1 MANVLSLAMRINADA
16 SGFRLDP
23 VQRALVNLG
32 NEADKLNGAFSRFA
46 GSSEAAARAQERTA
60 AQSQSL
66 INSLRDGTISSTQFA
81 AQFEQLT
88 ESVRSQAAALE
99 RGAEIT
105 RKYTTEE
112 QRRAAQIAEL
122 ESLVKNQAISEE
134 TYQRA
139 LADVSGASTAAAAAE
154 RQRVAVLSEGARV
167 TEANLTADEKRSAE
181 LQRFA
186 GLLEQGA
193 ISAQTYA
200 RAVAGVSADVNV
212 TPQQRFG
219 EAVAALVQQLQGGQ
233 LTLEE
238 FTRQSREIGDSIAS
252 STPQATRSAQA
263 ILELRERFDA
273 GTVSLQQ
280 YRDEFARI
288 QSGDIRT
295 TFNVEVLGVREGI
308 EAADKLRNTI
318 DGLSSTQI
326 TAAVEVSGQESLD
339 ALRAQFDG
347 IDGRQIDAILQVLGV
362 ETIEA
367 ARDRLAALS
376 DSPVAIE
383 AQLRAVGFE
392 SIDAARAA
400 LDSLQDRSVDA
411 TLQFFGTERID
422 DAAERLARLDGTTAS
437 AFLQATGFE
446 SIEEARRR
454 LANLRDVNVTA
465 TLELLGVETVDDAR
479 ARLSALADLRI
490 EPQLRTVGFESIDAA
505 RTALESL
512 RDTSVSAT
520 LEFLGAASIDDA
532 RERLASLD
540 GTSVE
545 AFIRASGFESI
556 DAAQAKLS
564 ELRSV
569 DVQATLSL
577 LGVDSIDAAAARLA
591 ELGQSSVEV
600 EARLR
605 TAGFEGIS
613 EAQDLLD
620 SLEDVN
626 VTATAEV
633 LGTDSI
639 EQLLAVVDSV
649 APQTI
654 EVLTET
660 NAGDT
665 ASKVRSLVEEQE
677 AWQKL
682 MEEGAR
688 ISAAFRTEEEK
699 RTAELANLDRLLNEG
714 AISQETFAR
723 AAAEASGANA
733 AAAAAERERAD
744 ALRRA
749 AQITEQT
756 LAPLERYDA
765 TLVELNA
772 HLAAGRISQETYA
785 RATEAAAKG
794 LNDAER
800 AARGLEAATSQI
812 DGNAARTT
820 LQFNELSG
828 IFSAL
833 PGPIGNIAGRISGLS
848 SAGEGLARVFSGG
861 LSQGITSVG
870 ASVAALV
877 NPFTLAVAGVAAF
890 GAAAAAVAQGLL
902 SLEDRVERLGNIA
915 DKLGVSFGFIQT
927 LEESARRSGT
937 SIEAVSAAFGRLQ
950 RSVLGVDEESKA
962 AQRSLAELGVT
973 AEELQTL
980 SPEQQYQRIGE
991 ALAAIEDP
999 ARRTATATALFG
1011 RAGAELIPFFNNL
1024 PGTVEDFD
1032 RLGRALTA
1040 IDRRRLDEF
1049 GAALD
1054 GLQVASQGLGQSL
1067 LLPFVGFGEG
1077 ITNALAEITAGIT
1090 SIVDPIGRIL
1100 EPILTQI
1107 GRVVDV
1113 LGTSLGNLGRI
1124 VGAVF
1129 EPFAVVVET
1138 VSAALEPLLDGIA
1151 EFLKS
1156 ISDGAVRVTEWV
1168 VSFTPIGQI
1177 AENVGAL
1184 GETVSR
1190 VVTIITTAFGKVSEF
1205 IGRLVGRFAELI
1217 AQSPLIQTLGKILSS
1232 VFGSISSVFQTIA
1245 NAVGGVV
1252 GRLLTMAEQFL
1263 GIDNSAK
1270 KAAESTTT
1278 LGETVTTLTDE
1289 EAKQAAERDKFLQGF
1304 TDNVSKAIDESA
1316 KFGQAGFDAALQYQN
1331 SIEELQRQFDKGIL
1345 NETSFRRAAEQA
1357 NQAYQEQINTI
1368 KQAAAETER
1377 KAKAEAAAV
1386 QSIIDAN
1393 LEQMRVDSQFG
1404 GDTQRARAADNLIKL
1419 QQEQLRV
1426 EEQIR
1431 QARESGNLEAANA
1444 LAARLATIDQV
1455 AAREEDIASGAKKQ
1469 REEAARAAEEAAK
1482 EAERASKQRAEA
1494 ESRIREQIAEKE
1506 QQLFERQ
1513 AEIRADQLAELAS
1526 PRTGSVQVGDIR
1538 EGGISQFFATLQED
1552 PAISEARK
1560 SRAELEKIRKE
1571 IAKLN
1576 AEKVD
1581 ILGAPA

>member
-32 NEADKLNGAFSRFA
+32 NEAEKLTGAFGRFA

-60 AQSQSL
+60 EQAQAL
-66 INSLRDGTISSTQFA
+66 ISSLRDGAISSTQFA
-81 AQFEQLT
+81 AQFERLSEAVDAEAAAFERAAKITEANLT
-88 ESVRSQAAALE
+88 QFDRFARTQAELNDQVQAGRISQETYNRAIEAAAKGLTDAERAAAGLAAIDREAEAAAQAAADAEAARAAAAREAAAIVASVATDEE
-99 RGAEIT
+99 RRQQRLAKLQELLDSGALS
-105 RKYTTEE
+105 EE
-112 QRRAAQIAEL
+112 TYRRAVEQASGVQAEAARAEQERQRVLDEGKRVTEQFATVEEKRAAEL
-122 ESLVKNQAISEE
+122 AKLQRLLDQGAISEE
-134 TYQRA
+134 T
-139 LADVSGASTAAAAAE
+139 
-154 RQRVAVLSEGARV
+154 
-167 TEANLTADEKRSAE
+167 
-181 LQRFA
+181 FA
-186 GLLEQGA
+186 
-193 ISAQTYA
+193 
-200 RAVAGVSADVNV
+200 
-212 TPQQRFG
+212 
-219 EAVAALVQQLQGGQ
+219 
-233 LTLEE
+233 
-238 FTRQSREIGDSIAS
+238 
-252 STPQATRSAQA
+252 
-263 ILELRERFDA
+263 
-273 GTVSLQQ
+273 
-280 YRDEFARI
+280 
-288 QSGDIRT
+288 
-295 TFNVEVLGVREGI
+295 
-308 EAADKLRNTI
+308 K
-318 DGLSSTQI
+318 
-326 TAAVEVSGQESLD
+326 
-339 ALRAQFDG
+339 
-347 IDGRQIDAILQVLGV
+347 
-362 ETIEA
+362 
-367 ARDRLAALS
+367 
-376 DSPVAIE
+376 
-383 AQLRAVGFE
+383 
-392 SIDAARAA
+392 
-400 LDSLQDRSVDA
+400 
-411 TLQFFGTERID
+411 
-422 DAAERLARLDGTTAS
+422 
-437 AFLQATGFE
+437 
-446 SIEEARRR
+446 
-454 LANLRDVNVTA
+454 
-465 TLELLGVETVDDAR
+465 
-479 ARLSALADLRI
+479 
-490 EPQLRTVGFESIDAA
+490 
-505 RTALESL
+505 
-512 RDTSVSAT
+512 
-520 LEFLGAASIDDA
+520 
-532 RERLASLD
+532 
-540 GTSVE
+540 
-545 AFIRASGFESI
+545 
-556 DAAQAKLS
+556 
-564 ELRSV
+564 
-569 DVQATLSL
+569 
-577 LGVDSIDAAAARLA
+577 
-591 ELGQSSVEV
+591 
-600 EARLR
+600 
-605 TAGFEGIS
+605 
-613 EAQDLLD
+613 
-620 SLEDVN
+620 
-626 VTATAEV
+626 
-633 LGTDSI
+633 
-639 EQLLAVVDSV
+639 
-649 APQTI
+649 
-654 EVLTET
+654 
-660 NAGDT
+660 
-665 ASKVRSLVEEQE
+665 
-677 AWQKL
+677 
-682 MEEGAR
+682 
-688 ISAAFRTEEEK
+688 
-699 RTAELANLDRLLNEG
+699 
-714 AISQETFAR
+714 

-744 ALRRA
+744 ILRRA
-749 AQITEQT
+749 AQITEQNLT
-756 LAPLERYDA
+756 PLERYDA
-765 TLVELNA
+765 ALVELNA
-772 HLAAGRISQETYA
+772 QLAAGNITHETYT
-785 RATEAAAKG
+785 RATERAAKG
-794 LNDAER
+794 MTDAER
-800 AARGLEAATSQI
+800 AARGLGAATA
-812 DGNAARTT
+812 DAGDKTAGTT
-820 LQFNELSG
+820 LKFNELSG

-833 PGPIGNIAGRISGLS
+833 PGPLGSIAGRISGLS
-848 SAGEGLARVFSGG
+848 SAGEGLARIFSGG
-861 LSQGITSVG
+861 VSQGVANLGSSLGGLLTSVNTT
-870 ASVAALV
+870 AL
-877 NPFTLAVAGVAAF
+877 AIGAF

-973 AEELQTL
+973 TEELQTL

-991 ALAAIEDP
+991 ALASIEDP

-1040 IDRRRLDEF
+1040 IDRRRIDEF

-1138 VSAALEPLLDGIA
+1138 VSAALEPLLDGIS

-1156 ISDGAVRVTEWV
+1156 IGDGAVRVTEWV

-1190 VVTIITTAFGKVSEF
+1190 VVTIITTAFGKVGEF
-1205 IGRLVGRFAELI
+1205 IGALVRRFGELI

-1252 GRLLTMAEQFL
+1252 GRLLTMAERFL

-1431 QARESGNLEAANA
+1431 QARESGDLESVNA
-1444 LAARLATIDQV
+1444 LTARLATIDQV
-1455 AAREEDIASGAKKQ
+1455 AAREQDIASGAKKQ

-1526 PRTGSVQVGDIR
+1526 PRTGSVKIGDIR

-1552 PAISEARK
+1552 PAISEAKK